1 MRSRSK
7 HFFRHAYLAR
17 GRLRAVPEARI
28 RHVGPRHC
36 EELLFSGLGK
46 NKVEAEGCEIFP
58 VFGAGQGECL
68 YAVSAQVGQVVFQ
81 RAAVVVI
88 GEAGGGMRLDGLLH
102 LREPLSETCVSPDK
116 FPEPAFNGQIIEL

>member
-7 HFFRHAYLAR
+7 TFSGMSTLRGVGLGPCPKPVYGTSGLGTAR
-17 GRLRAVPEARI
+17 S
-28 RHVGPRHC
+28 
-36 EELLFSGLGK
+36 LLFSGLGK
-46 NKVEAEGCEIFP
+46 NKVEAEGCEVFP

-81 RAAVVVI
+81 GAAVVVI
-88 GEAGGGMRLDGLLH
+88 GEAGGGMGLHGLLH